1 VTHIPKYNVTHH
13 ISANV
18 AAHIFFKKKLRL
30 FKIFFFLK
38 KKKRLPSMAQPPPFS
53 KGRREREE
61 KKSFGWEWP
70 AQPFHFLFFYFFLKK
85 SL

>member
-18 AAHIFFKKKLRL
+18 AAHIFLKKKLRL

-38 KKKRLPSMAQPPPFS
+38 KKKTFAINGSATTI
-53 KGRREREE
+53 
-61 KKSFGWEWP
+61 
-70 AQPFHFLFFYFFLKK
+70 
-85 SL
+85 